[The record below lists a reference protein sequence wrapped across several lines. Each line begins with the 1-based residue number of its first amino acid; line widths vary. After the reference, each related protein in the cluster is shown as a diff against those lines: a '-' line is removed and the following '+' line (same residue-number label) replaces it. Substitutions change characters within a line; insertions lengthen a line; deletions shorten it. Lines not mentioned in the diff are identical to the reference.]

1 MAAIKEP
8 PLVLGVLSGIS
19 YVSGIDYYKGIN
31 EGYAALVGKKHLMPP
46 NPLMVMVSVDCDV
59 YAKMLVAREWEGVSQ
74 HLLKGIDR
82 LVLAGCN
89 MICIASNTGHI
100 VYPAIT
106 SKYPDV
112 SVLHI
117 ADATAAAIKAK
128 GLDTVG
134 LLGTE
139 PTMRERYLRDRLQHH
154 GITTLIPEKD
164 EDLNQ

>member
-1 MAAIKEP
+1 
-8 PLVLGVLSGIS
+8 
-19 YVSGIDYYKGIN
+19 
-31 EGYAALVGKKHLMPP
+31 
-46 NPLMVMVSVDCDV
+46 MVSVDCDV

-117 ADATAAAIKAK
+117 ADATAAAIKVSTSTTTTTTTTTNNNNSKSTNQPTLPYRECA
-128 GLDTVG
+128 GEQLVG
-134 LLGTE
+134 GRLMGRSCSLEQAALLPSLMLT
-139 PTMRERYLRDRLQHH
+139 
-154 GITTLIPEKD
+154 
-164 EDLNQ
+164 

>member
-1 MAAIKEP
+1 
-8 PLVLGVLSGIS
+8 
-19 YVSGIDYYKGIN
+19 
-31 EGYAALVGKKHLMPP
+31 
-46 NPLMVMVSVDCDV
+46 MVSVDCDV

-117 ADATAAAIKAK
+117 ADATAAAIKVSTEQ
-128 GLDTVG
+128 LVG
-134 LLGTE
+134 REVDGALLFSRAGS
-139 PTMRERYLRDRLQHH
+139 LAAIINADV
-154 GITTLIPEKD
+154 
-164 EDLNQ
+164 NQTC